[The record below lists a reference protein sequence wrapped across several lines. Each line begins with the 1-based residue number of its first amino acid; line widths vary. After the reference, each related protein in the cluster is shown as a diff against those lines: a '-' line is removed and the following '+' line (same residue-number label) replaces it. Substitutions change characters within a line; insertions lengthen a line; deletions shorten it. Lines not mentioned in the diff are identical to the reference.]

1 MSIEKELEKILNDYA
16 NEVDELSNDTMKKA
30 SRNAVNELKM
40 TSPKLSGDYAR
51 DWAVKTERGAGGS
64 AVFIVHNKKHY
75 QLTHLLENGHI
86 IRNQYGEYGRA
97 PAHPHIKQA
106 EQNAIKSII
115 AKLEAKL

>member
-1 MSIEKELEKILNDYA
+1 MSIENDLEKILKDYTEEVGELTND
-16 NEVDELSNDTMKKA
+16 VMKDA
-30 SRNAVNELKM
+30 SKNTVKELKT
-40 TSPKLSGDYAR
+40 TSPKSSGAYAS

-97 PAHPHIKQA
+97 PAHPHIKRA

-115 AKLEAKL
+115 AKLEAQL